1 METEKSYIDI
11 HSHILPEMDDGP
23 PSLEAAVALAQA
35 FVEKGFRTVIA
46 TPHCTEGSPSVEAI
60 MAAVEALNRALSD
73 RRIPLRVLPGA
84 EHALEPR
91 LMERLAQG
99 ALLTLNRGR
108 YLLIELPLL
117 QPLPP
122 YTRDMLFALR
132 AHGYYPLLAHPE
144 RVKAFQDDLALL
156 AATIR
161 SGAYAQLTLG
171 SLTGAMGPEAHR
183 TAAAMLKGNLVHFL
197 ATDAHRPG
205 VRLDETERAA
215 RLLEQAVGAGSA
227 AFFLKKRPLEL
238 LNDRPVAVPDRAATA
253 AERERSERGKR
264 WHRFPIISKLFAGSE
279 HRN

>member
-1 METEKSYIDI
+1 MKYIDI
-11 HSHILPEMDDGP
+11 HTHILPAIDDGP

-35 FVEKGFRTVIA
+35 FVEKGFHTVIA

-60 MAAVEALNRALSD
+60 MAAVEALNRALAGQK
-73 RRIPLRVLPGA
+73 IPLRVLPGA
-84 EHALEPR
+84 EHTLEPR

-171 SLTGAMGPEAHR
+171 SLTGAMGPEAR
-183 TAAAMLKGNLVHFL
+183 RAAAAMLERNLVHFM
-197 ATDAHRPG
+197 ATDAHRAG
-205 VRLDETERAA
+205 IRLAETKNAV
-215 RLLEQAVGAGSA
+215 RLLEQAGGPGSA
-227 AFFLKKRPLEL
+227 ALFLAERPRQL
-238 LNDRPVAVPDRAATA
+238 LRDRPVAVAGTA
-253 AERERSERGKR
+253 ADPERKKAQSLLSVLKK
-264 WHRFPIISKLFAGSE
+264 KLFTG
-279 HRN
+279 